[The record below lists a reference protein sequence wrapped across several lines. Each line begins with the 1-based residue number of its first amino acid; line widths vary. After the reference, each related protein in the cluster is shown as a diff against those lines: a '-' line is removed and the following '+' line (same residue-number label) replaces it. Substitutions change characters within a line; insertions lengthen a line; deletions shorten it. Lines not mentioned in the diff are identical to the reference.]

1 MSVVTQWQ
9 ALSGYFWIYYNTR
22 KNLRKSKPEE
32 WEFMQERPWVVK
44 QFPNI
49 ERVMSM
55 RPEAQLGKDIYAKEV
70 RFSKASGS
78 TIYFEAPPWRNSRG
92 SIKAVRGFLIVSG
105 EIEYR

>member
-55 RPEAQLGKDIYAKEV
+55 RPEAQ
-70 RFSKASGS
+70 RR
-78 TIYFEAPPWRNSRG
+78 EAQRAHQRNPSMPV
-92 SIKAVRGFLIVSG
+92 AVVPFAV
-105 EIEYR
+105 E